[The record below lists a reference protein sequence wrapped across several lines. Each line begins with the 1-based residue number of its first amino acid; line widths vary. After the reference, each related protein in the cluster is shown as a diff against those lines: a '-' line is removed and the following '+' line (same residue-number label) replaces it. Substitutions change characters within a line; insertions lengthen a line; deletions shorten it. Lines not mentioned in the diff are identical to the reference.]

1 MFLHVP
7 HYKAVHWK
15 KKQQQQAY
23 GQRLLLQVNRSVKTK
38 VVPVQCMEDS
48 DGC

>member
-1 MFLHVP
+1 MYP
-7 HYKAVHWK
+7 TIKQSTGK
-15 KKQQQQAY
+15 KKQQQAY

>member
-1 MFLHVP
+1 MFLHAP
-7 HYKAVHWK
+7 HYKAVHWIK
-15 KKQQQQAY
+15 KKQQAY
-23 GQRLLLQVNRSVKTK
+23 GQRLLLQVNRSDKTK